1 MLNAL
6 PFSCFLWVLGEN
18 NTIVANAEKTE
29 VWVPAGA
36 LGKGCGAS
44 LSSRWFCYVKELE
57 SRQELPQFHS
67 WKTVFLEGDGERV
80 SPIWTRSQDPHE

>member
-36 LGKGCGAS
+36 LGKGWGMRVVERWLEEVRRPGS
-44 LSSRWFCYVKELE
+44 RTKDSSKD
-57 SRQELPQFHS
+57 P
-67 WKTVFLEGDGERV
+67 GD
-80 SPIWTRSQDPHE
+80 